1 MILMEVNNDWWRG
14 EGPLGRGIFPSNYV
28 RKIEGHTNEKGA
40 YGAPPVQYGGGGGY
54 YPGQP
59 YVQQQQQQPMY
70 GQPVQYQPQPVV
82 QQQEPV
88 KEEKKQSKLGEFG
101 KNYGKTFVNATAW

>member
-1 MILMEVNNDWWRG
+1 MEVNSDWWKG

-28 RKIEGHTNEKGA
+28 RKIEGPTSEKGA
-40 YGAPPVQYGGGGGY
+40 YGPPSAPYGGGGGY
-54 YPGQP
+54 NPGQP
-59 YVQQQQQQPMY
+59 YGQPQQQPQQQQPMY
-70 GQPVQYQPQPVV
+70 GQPVPYQP

-88 KEEKKQSKLGEFG
+88 KEDKKQSKLGEFG